1 MLGVD
6 FGDHQRHVA
15 IHAVGLDVGEH
26 VMTRF
31 RQPGLPLHRGLVG
44 QRREAQLGIEVV
56 GRRRQRDVAGALRDR
71 FGQMPVRRVGVPLP
85 GIPFRRREGRQFEP
99 GMLRQQAH
107 EALADGTGGA
117 QHGHRALAR
126 RDHEAAAARA
136 LRPWNSSWIARTAAS
151 RCASSTTSEMLSSLD
166 PCAMAT
172 TLIFMRPRALKTRAA
187 TPGVPFIPS
196 PTAATIATGCS
207 AYTRPTSC
215 RPSSAANA
223 RSRSRMIRAVCSA
236 PTTKQMLCSLLDWL
250 IISTETPSAATVSK
264 TRAAMPGTPDIPAPS
279 TVIRPRPPSDVVAL
293 TMLPSVA
300 SASEVIV
307 VPANDASKV
316 LRIRTGMRASIAGS
330 TVRGWMTFAPKN
342 DSSCAS
348 SYDTRSTGRAPGT
361 LRGSALMMPFTSV
374 YIRTSSAPSA
384 AAKM

>member
-71 FGQMPVRRVGVPLP
+71 FGEMPMRRVGVPLP

-99 GMLRQQAH
+99 RMRRQQAH

-151 RCASSTTSEMLSSLD
+151 RCAS
-166 PCAMAT
+166 
-172 TLIFMRPRALKTRAA
+172 
-187 TPGVPFIPS
+187 
-196 PTAATIATGCS
+196 
-207 AYTRPTSC
+207 
-215 RPSSAANA
+215 
-223 RSRSRMIRAVCSA
+223 

-316 LRIRTGMRASIAGS
+316 LRIGTGMRASIAGS

-348 SYDTRSTGRAPGT
+348 SYDTRSSGRAPGT

-374 YIRTSSAPSA
+374 
-384 AAKM
+384 